1 MPGPAMPED
10 PAADAAA
17 EELYGA
23 PLRAF
28 AAERKRL
35 AAGLKASGDAAA
47 ARRVAALPRPTLPAW
62 VVNQLWRAAQDEVV
76 SLFAAGS
83 RMRAGDAGAWDEQR
97 AILQGLAARAAEVLA
112 SDRHAASPATL
123 RRVTSTL
130 QSLSA
135 AGGFAPDRPGQV
147 AVDRDPP
154 GFEVLGGE
162 LPPPPERPAR
172 KAARGG
178 GGKTP
183 PPGKPARPTKQDRLA
198 REAAE
203 RARARAA
210 RATRRADV
218 LDEEV
223 RDLRAEVA
231 RAEKA
236 LARVRGALAD
246 KEAALAKAR
255 AEADES

>member
-1 MPGPAMPED
+1 MPED

-35 AAGLKASGDAAA
+35 AAELKANGEVAA

-62 VVNQLWRAAQDEVV
+62 VVNQLWRTAQDEIE
-76 SLFAAGS
+76 SLFEAGA
-83 RMRAGDAGAWDEQR
+83 RMRAGEAAAWDEQR
-97 AILQGLAARAAEVLA
+97 AILQALAARAAKVLA

-135 AGGFAPDRPGQV
+135 AGDFGPDRPGQV

-172 KAARGG
+172 QARKPARGAR
-178 GGKTP
+178 P
-183 PPGKPARPTKQDRLA
+183 PAPEKPAARPTKQDRLA
-198 REAAE
+198 RAAAE
-203 RARARAA
+203 RARTRADRAR
-210 RATRRADV
+210 RRADA
-218 LDEEV
+218 LDDEV

-236 LARVRGALAD
+236 LARVRAALAD
-246 KEAALAKAR
+246 KEAALAAAR
-255 AEADES
+255 ADADADGD